1 MLLEAV
7 WQVFDAEK
15 TLRVLLLKQRS
26 FVLTRLALSGTSIRR
41 KRHESAMSSVM
52 KLYPHMS
59 QNWKPC

>member
-1 MLLEAV
+1 MLLEAA

-26 FVLTRLALSGTSIRR
+26 FVLTRLALSSPSIRR

-52 KLYPHMS
+52 DSAWYNGK
-59 QNWKPC
+59 

>member
-52 KLYPHMS
+52 KL
-59 QNWKPC
+59 